1 MSSAS
6 GGIDCLTNGS
16 DMLGKAGQEKR
27 VKDATGPGHDHLPGL
42 PLGKCGLID
51 PGMNQRVKGIRQPY
65 YLYPGCDAFSGQFV
79 RVACTVPPLMVVAAD
94 VADGGERLALPQ
106 LRHPLQQVTA
116 LGGMGLHHLKL
127 LFGQGA
133 GLIENF
139 LRDGPLAHVMEQG
152 QGGVEPD
159 FRHSQ
164 RWNDSGGGKGT
175 QKLFRQVIKLYAVGS
190 VLHEQLFPAQDSEG
204 RFYVQCLSP
213 HRLNGCESGMKI
225 TELDDRDASLL
236 GQLLNIWEDS
246 VRATHLFLSDPEIEH
261 IKGYVPD
268 ALKAVPHLIIGEKD
282 SVGPVAFMGING
294 QSLEML
300 FISPEVRGQGL
311 GKKLIR
317 YGVENYNINKVTVN
331 EQNLQASGFYEHMGF
346 VVYKRSETDGQGNPY
361 PLLYMELH

>member
-1 MSSAS
+1 
-6 GGIDCLTNGS
+6 
-16 DMLGKAGQEKR
+16 
-27 VKDATGPGHDHLPGL
+27 
-42 PLGKCGLID
+42 
-51 PGMNQRVKGIRQPY
+51 
-65 YLYPGCDAFSGQFV
+65 
-79 RVACTVPPLMVVAAD
+79 
-94 VADGGERLALPQ
+94 
-106 LRHPLQQVTA
+106 
-116 LGGMGLHHLKL
+116 
-127 LFGQGA
+127 
-133 GLIENF
+133 
-139 LRDGPLAHVMEQG
+139 
-152 QGGVEPD
+152 
-159 FRHSQ
+159 
-164 RWNDSGGGKGT
+164 
-175 QKLFRQVIKLYAVGS
+175 
-190 VLHEQLFPAQDSEG
+190 
-204 RFYVQCLSP
+204 
-213 HRLNGCESGMKI
+213 MKI

>member
-1 MSSAS
+1 MP
-6 GGIDCLTNGS
+6 GE
-16 DMLGKAGQEKR
+16 AGQEQR
-27 VKDATGPGHDHLPGL
+27 IKDTASPGHNHVAGL
-42 PLGKCGLID
+42 FFGIGRFVD
-51 PGMNQRVKGIRQPY
+51 SGMNEGVKGVRKPHHLHPGSDFLPDQP
-65 YLYPGCDAFSGQFV
+65 V
-79 RVACTVPPLMVVAAD
+79 WVAVSIPTLMMVAAHITD
-94 VADGGERLALPQ
+94 QRERLALPQ
-106 LRHPLQQVTA
+106 LRYLLQQVTA
-116 LGGMGLHHLKL
+116 LSGMGLHDGKFL
-127 LFGQGA
+127 LGQ
-133 GLIENF
+133 LTRLVEDF
-139 LRDGPLAHVMEQG
+139 LRDGPLAYIMEPG
-152 QGGVEPD
+152 KNSIELD
-159 FRHSQ
+159 FFRSQ